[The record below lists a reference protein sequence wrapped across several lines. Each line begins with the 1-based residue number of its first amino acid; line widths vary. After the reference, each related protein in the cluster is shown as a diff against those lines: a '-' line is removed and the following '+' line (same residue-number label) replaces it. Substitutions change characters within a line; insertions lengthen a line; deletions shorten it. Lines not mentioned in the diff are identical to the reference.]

1 MHLHP
6 LQGQKINQE
15 NFLKILKLEMQITTV
30 LQFEVLHVKANVD
43 SKSTFDSHPHFQL
56 CSLCLKVMLLPH
68 LYLAGHQWHSKV
80 KKQHIK
86 HFFFYRLNINVQI
99 QLKNILPYQI
109 NFLETKCNVNRVSIY
124 VTWTTLILKLFS
136 ISVQI
141 ELIIIIL
148 TSRQMTYDINW
159 RIPTIAG

>member
-30 LQFEVLHVKANVD
+30 LQFEVLHVKANFD
-43 SKSTFDSHPHFQL
+43 NKSTFDSHPHFQL

-86 HFFFYRLNINVQI
+86 HVFFL
-99 QLKNILPYQI
+99 
-109 NFLETKCNVNRVSIY
+109 
-124 VTWTTLILKLFS
+124 LF
-136 ISVQI
+136 
-141 ELIIIIL
+141 E
-148 TSRQMTYDINW
+148 Y
-159 RIPTIAG
+159 